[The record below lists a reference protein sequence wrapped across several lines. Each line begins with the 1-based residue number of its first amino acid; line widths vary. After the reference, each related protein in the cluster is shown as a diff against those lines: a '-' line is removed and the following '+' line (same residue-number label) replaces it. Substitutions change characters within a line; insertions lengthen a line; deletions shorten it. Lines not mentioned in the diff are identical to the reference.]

1 MIGFVVYRVS
11 DSKIVSLF
19 DYEYHQRAIK
29 LAAGMTA
36 EDPDNEY
43 KVGGEEWC
51 RSNVKRAKK
60 NYNKDC
66 V

>member
-29 LAAGMTA
+29 LAAGMTK
-36 EDPDNEY
+36 ESSDDEY
-43 KVGGEEWC
+43 RVGDKKWVRENWK
-51 RSNVKRAKK
+51 RSG
-60 NYNKDC
+60 
-66 V
+66 